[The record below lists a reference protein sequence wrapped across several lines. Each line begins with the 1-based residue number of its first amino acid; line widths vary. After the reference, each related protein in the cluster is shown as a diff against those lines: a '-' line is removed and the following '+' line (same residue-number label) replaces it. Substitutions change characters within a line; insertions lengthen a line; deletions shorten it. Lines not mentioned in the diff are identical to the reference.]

1 MGSAKIIALTSA
13 YRSRSKSLKLKGEG
27 EPSVVPED
35 ALLYT
40 LDLLME
46 DFGKKHLPKYCV
58 LCEPMKVMGKHRDA
72 VMVDLLH
79 SLFIT
84 FFPSFSAYLSE
95 VRDNL
100 LRGLLERGQKRSF
113 DSLKDKLQALLRE
126 QIAADL
132 KDFFGDLRKHLL
144 KHTGV
149 KVDAA
154 KESKIISKVMDK
166 LQAAWI
172 G

>member
-1 MGSAKIIALTSA
+1 MGSAKIIPMAA
-13 YRSRSKSLKLKGEG
+13 GYRARSKSLKTKGEG

-40 LDLLME
+40 IDLLME

-79 SLFIT
+79 SLFVT

-100 LRGLLERGQKRSF
+100 LRGLLDRGPKRSF
-113 DSLKDKLQALLRE
+113 HSLKDKLQTLLRE

-132 KDFFGDLRKHLL
+132 KDFFTDLRKHLL
-144 KHTGV
+144 KHTGTEPE
-149 KVDAA
+149 AA
-154 KESKIISKVMDK
+154 KEAEILGKVLDRLAEEWM
-166 LQAAWI
+166 